1 MTLYNDYASQHI
13 AQGAHD
19 VLPSGDDA
27 LCFVQEARI
36 GDGWLHPGSSNY
48 TFVVEISMD
57 GGRPSSGFGVY
68 KPERGE
74 APLWDF
80 RTGSLYHRECAAYEL
95 NHLLGWDFVPPTVI
109 REGEAGVGS
118 LQLYV
123 PSDERA
129 NFFTMRESH
138 REVLERMAVF
148 DLVANNADRKGGH
161 CLLAGDGRLWGVDHG
176 LTFHEEYKLRTVVWD
191 FAGESV
197 PAPLIADLGCLEESL
212 CKEGS
217 EATERLALFLSP
229 REMEALRS
237 RVHALLEQPVMPQ
250 PYSRRDLPWPWV

>member
-1 MTLYNDYASQHI
+1 MTLHNDYAGQHI
-13 AQGAHD
+13 AKNAHD
-19 VLPSGDDA
+19 VQPGGDDA
-27 LCFVQEARI
+27 LRFVQEARI

-48 TFVVEISMD
+48 TFVVELSLD
-57 GGRPSSGFGVY
+57 GDNPVSGFGVY
-68 KPERGE
+68 KPGAGE
-74 APLWDF
+74 ALIGDF
-80 RTGSLYHRECAAYEL
+80 PAGSLNRRECAAYEL
-95 NHLLGWDFVPPTVI
+95 SHLLGWDFIPPTVI
-109 REGEAGVGS
+109 REGEVGPGS

-138 REVLERMAVF
+138 RETLECMAVF

-161 CLLAGDGRLWGVDHG
+161 CLLAGDGRLWGIDHG
-176 LTFHEEYKLRTVVWD
+176 LTFHEEYKLRTVIWD
-191 FAGESV
+191 VAGRSV
-197 PAPLIADLGCLEESL
+197 PGPLLADLACLHDSL

-229 REMEALRS
+229 REMDALRS
-237 RVHALLEQPVMPQ
+237 RVQALLEHPVMPQ